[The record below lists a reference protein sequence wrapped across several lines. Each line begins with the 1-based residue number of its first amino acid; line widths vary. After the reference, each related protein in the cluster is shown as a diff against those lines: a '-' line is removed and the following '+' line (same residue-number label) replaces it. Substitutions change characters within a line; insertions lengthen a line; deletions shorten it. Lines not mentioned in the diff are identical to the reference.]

1 MSPIFRWPCA
11 SCTKKRRKIDGE
23 IYAALIR
30 KGIKTLDEVPARLRS
45 TVEALLAK
53 KE

>member
-1 MSPIFRWPCA
+1 MA
-11 SCTKKRRKIDGE
+11 KI
-23 IYAALIR
+23 YALIR

-45 TVEALLAK
+45 TVEALLAE